1 MIPLRIGIPRALL
14 YYRYF
19 PLWNTFFG
27 ELGTQ
32 VIVSRPSTRRVLEE
46 GFKFADDDDCIPVKT
61 IFGHVLDLKDEVDY
75 LFIPRLLSDSKQ
87 GYCCPRLAG
96 LPEMIK
102 YSVPNLPPMLDPFV
116 DEKHRSTRLS
126 KSLSKV
132 GRKLKSSFLE
142 IRRAYDKAREQQDQF
157 HRCARGGESVLDL
170 MQALEKDGRF
180 PNKPSADKKEGKS
193 MKIGVIGHP
202 YSLYDRLFNFDLLK
216 RLKEAKASIY
226 TQERVP
232 GHIIDYHIQN
242 LKKDIYWTQGR
253 EILGAAL
260 YFLESKAVDCFM
272 YITCFSCGID
282 SMIEPLVAFRAKRSA
297 LPYIALM
304 IDEHTGI
311 GGFTTRLEAFLDAA
325 RRRKFSSND
334 EHGTPWA

>member
-1 MIPLRIGIPRALL
+1 LL

-19 PLWNTFFG
+19 ALWTTFFR
-27 ELGTQ
+27 ELGAQ
-32 VIVSRPSTRRVLEE
+32 VIVSRPSTRTVLEE
-46 GFKFADDDDCIPVKT
+46 GFKCADDDVCIPIKMT
-61 IFGHVLDLKDEVDY
+61 FGHVLDIGEKVDY
-75 LFIPRLLSDSKQ
+75 LFIPRLLSDSKR

-102 YSVPNLPPMLDPFV
+102 YSVPGLPPILEPFV

-142 IRRAYDKAREQQDQF
+142 IRRAFDKAREQQDQF

-170 MQALEKDGRF
+170 MHALEKDGRF
-180 PNKPSADKKEGKS
+180 PDKPSTDKKEDKS

-202 YSLYDRLFNFDLLK
+202 YSVYDALLNFDLFK
-216 RLKEAKASIY
+216 RLEEAKASIY

-242 LKKDIYWTQGR
+242 LKKDIYWNQGR

-260 YFLESKAVDCFM
+260 HFLDSEAVDGLI
-272 YITCFSCGID
+272 YVTCFNCGID
-282 SMIEPLVAFRAKRSA
+282 SMIEPLVAFRAKRGA

-311 GGFTTRLEAFLDAA
+311 GGFTTRLEAFLDTT
-325 RRRKFSSND
+325 RRRKFSSNI